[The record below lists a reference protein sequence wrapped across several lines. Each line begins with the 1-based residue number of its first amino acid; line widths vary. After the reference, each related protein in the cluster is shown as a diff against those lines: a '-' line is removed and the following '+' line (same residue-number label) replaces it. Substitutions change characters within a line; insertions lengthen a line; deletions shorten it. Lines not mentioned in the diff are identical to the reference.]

1 MRFTFRREAVAIA
14 VLLLAPMLLGLLIA
28 VVLPLL
34 RR

>member
-1 MRFTFRREAVAIA
+1 MQFTFEREAVAIA
-14 VLLLAPMLLGLLIA
+14 VLLVAPMLLGILIA